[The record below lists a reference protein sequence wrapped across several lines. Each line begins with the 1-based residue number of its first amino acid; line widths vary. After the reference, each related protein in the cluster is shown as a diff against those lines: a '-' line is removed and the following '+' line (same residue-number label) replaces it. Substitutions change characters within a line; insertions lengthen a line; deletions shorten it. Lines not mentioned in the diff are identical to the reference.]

1 MKLIGRD
8 IDGRALLQ
16 KARARLRARGIEDR
30 DFAMEEIGPEP
41 VVEPLSFLVQSL
53 EENEDPTIGLPI
65 RTHRTGLGQA
75 VPLAKWV
82 FRHTCQVLINEAF
95 GRQRVFNTQVRDM
108 TAQLAAEVIQLRERV
123 AALESARREPAALP
137 APAPKRR
144 RPAKARGR

>member
-16 KARARLRARGIEDR
+16 YARARLRARGIDDSDASSEDVV
-30 DFAMEEIGPEP
+30 PEP

-53 EENEDPTIGLPI
+53 EENEDPTVGVPI

-82 FRHTCQVLINEAF
+82 FRRTCQVFINEAL
-95 GRQRVFNTQVRDM
+95 GRQRVFNAQVRDM
-108 TAQLAAEVIQLRERV
+108 TAQLAAEVIRLRERV
-123 AALESARREPAALP
+123 ETLEAGRVASPGLP
-137 APAPKRR
+137 PRTKRKR
-144 RPAKARGR
+144 ASKVRHR

>member
-16 KARARLRARGIEDR
+16 YARARLRARGIDDSDGPTEDL
-30 DFAMEEIGPEP
+30 GPEP

-53 EENEDPTIGLPI
+53 EENEDPTIGVPI

-82 FRHTCQVLINEAF
+82 FRRTCQVFINEAL
-95 GRQRVFNTQVRDM
+95 GRQRVFNAQVRDM
-108 TAQLAAEVIQLRERV
+108 TAQLAAEVIRLRERV
-123 AALESARREPAALP
+123 EALESRRVGSPALTATV
-137 APAPKRR
+137 AKRKRTSKVRR
-144 RPAKARGR
+144 R